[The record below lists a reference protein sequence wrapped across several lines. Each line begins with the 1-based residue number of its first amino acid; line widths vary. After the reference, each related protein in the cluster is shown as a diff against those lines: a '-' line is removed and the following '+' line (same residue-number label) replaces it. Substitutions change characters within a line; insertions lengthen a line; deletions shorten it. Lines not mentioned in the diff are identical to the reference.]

1 VWLLAGD
8 VNALLRA
15 QTGRFQSP
23 IMPAFRGKAGAARY
37 MSEQAFMKKLIL
49 DISLPADRYEALY
62 TGSVKDVQVISREG
76 VRVRFPG
83 MILQKYLKHDGVH
96 GTFVIEFDDTNK
108 FRAITKIV

>member
-1 VWLLAGD
+1 
-8 VNALLRA
+8 
-15 QTGRFQSP
+15 
-23 IMPAFRGKAGAARY
+23 MPAFRGTAGAGPP
-37 MSEQAFMKKLIL
+37 MLEQAFMKKLTL

-83 MILQKYLKHDGVH
+83 MILQKFLKHDGVH
-96 GTFVIEFDDTNK
+96 GTFVIEFDDANK

>member
-1 VWLLAGD
+1 MPHFRRISGAGPFM
-8 VNALLRA
+8 LE
-15 QTGRFQSP
+15 P
-23 IMPAFRGKAGAARY
+23 
-37 MSEQAFMKKLIL
+37 AFMKKLTL

-62 TGSVKDVQVISREG
+62 TGAVKDVQVISREG

-96 GTFVIEFDDTNK
+96 GTFVIEFDDANK